1 MPVDKL
7 PARFAPAGYRA
18 RAFLMTDATLLIV
31 LGLYLVMRGIG
42 MLPPPLGD
50 LHPWESLVPATM
62 WAGVWIGL
70 GVASLLVAPWHSRRV
85 ASLVLAADVMLTMLW
100 GMTFV
105 LADFDQFVARG
116 SVYLA
121 LGTLV
126 VWAVWRGKRSEVK
139 VGERGVP
146 HDNVRRRR

>member
-18 RAFLMTDATLLIV
+18 RAFLMSDATVHLV
-31 LGLYLVMRGIG
+31 LGAYMVMRGVG
-42 MLPPPLGD
+42 MLPPPSLD
-50 LHPWESLVPATM
+50 VHPWEPLMSESS
-62 WAGVWIGL
+62 WAIVWIL
-70 GVASLLVAPWHSRRV
+70 VGVSNLIVAPWHATR
-85 ASLVLAADVMLTMLW
+85 LAGFVMSAGVMLTILW
-100 GMTFV
+100 GTTFV
-105 LADFDQFVARG
+105 MVDVDEFVTRG

-126 VWAVWRGKRSEVK
+126 VWAVWRGKRGEVK
-139 VGERGVP
+139 AGERGVP